1 MHANAAV
8 KSAVSAGETFFFW
21 RVSFCFF
28 LVSRGGFPNW
38 LRSSFKAA
46 ARSNGAEPSVKRL
59 WAIVASDLKGER
71 STVEI
76 SQVVDKGD
84 KRKGYGL

>member
-1 MHANAAV
+1 VHANAAV

-28 LVSRGGFPNW
+28 LVSPGGFPNW

-59 WAIVASDLKGER
+59 WAIVASDLKGGAVDR
-71 STVEI
+71 GN
-76 SQVVDKGD
+76 SQGVDKGD
-84 KRKGYGL
+84 KKKGYGM